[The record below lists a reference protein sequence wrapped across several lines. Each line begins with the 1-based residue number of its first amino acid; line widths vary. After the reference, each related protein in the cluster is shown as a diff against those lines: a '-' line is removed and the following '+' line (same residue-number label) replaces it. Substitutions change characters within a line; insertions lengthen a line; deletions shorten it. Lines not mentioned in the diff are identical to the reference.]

1 MIDSPYINDLCQPT
15 PSKIVMLVVDGLG
28 GMPDPDTGKSELQT
42 ASLPNLDRL
51 ASRSAC
57 GLTVP
62 VAPGITPGSGPG
74 HMALFGY
81 DPVRYLMGRG
91 VVEALGIGVELG
103 ESDVAARGN
112 FCTVDEKGVVVDR
125 RAGRIPTA
133 ESTPLVERL
142 DRTRVDEATV
152 SVYPVRD
159 HRFVLVLRGEGLGA
173 DVSETDPQ
181 TVGTAPLGARAL
193 SDGSE
198 ATAGAAMAFIAAA
211 RDALAGRSTA
221 NMVLLRGFSKL
232 PRFPAMGEVYKLSP
246 AAVAAYPMY
255 RGIASVV
262 GMEVLPTGETLDD
275 ELDTLEERF
284 GGHDFFFVHYKAADA
299 AGEDGDF
306 EAKVAALERLD
317 EAIPRLLAIGA
328 ETLVIAG
335 DHSTPSVMA
344 AHSWH
349 PVPLL
354 VHSALTLGD
363 GVPEFTER
371 ACAGGSI
378 GTVPA
383 TSAIMLALAHA
394 GKLRKFGP

>member
-1 MIDSPYINDLCQPT
+1 MIDSPYIKDLCQPT

-28 GMPDPDTGKSELQT
+28 GMPHPNTGRSELQT

-112 FCTVDEKGVVVDR
+112 FCTVDKKGVVVDR

-181 TVGTAPLGARAL
+181 TVGTAPPDARAL

-198 ATAGAAMAFIAAA
+198 ATAGAAKAFIAAA

-232 PRFPAMGEVYKLSP
+232 PRFPSMGEVYKLSP

-255 RGIASVV
+255 RGIANVV
-262 GMEVLPTGETLDD
+262 GMEILPTGETFDE
-275 ELDTLEERF
+275 ELDTLEERL

-383 TSAIMLALAHA
+383 TSAIMLALAQA